1 MQPQRDLIIVGAGA
15 AGLSAAVYALEE
27 RLDTLVIE
35 EMAAGGQS
43 LVVNELINYPGFPN
57 PVSGVDFSIRMEMQA
72 RNLGV
77 EILNTSVIS
86 LKRNG
91 SGFVMETAKGTMEAR
106 AIILATGS
114 KPKQLEVP
122 GEKEFS
128 GRGVSYCATCDGPFF
143 KNRRITVVGSG
154 DSACD
159 EALYLSGLSE
169 RISIVHRGETMSAR
183 LGLVEKVEKNPHIR
197 RLPYSEIIRIQGQQ
211 KLHSVTLKDEKTGE
225 ICEHETDALFVFIG
239 SVPRS
244 ELAMGARKDRHGK
257 LLTNEKMETSIPG
270 LFAAGEV
277 RNTPFRQIVVAAGE
291 GAVAAKSAAE
301 YIDSRALH

>member
-15 AGLSAAVYALEE
+15 AGLSAALYAREE

-57 PVSGVDFSIRMEMQA
+57 PVSGVDFSMRLEMQA

-91 SGFVMETAKGTMEAR
+91 SGFVMETAKGNMEAK

-114 KPKQLEVP
+114 KPKLLDIP
-122 GEKEFS
+122 GEKEFT
-128 GRGVSYCATCDGPFF
+128 GKGVSYCATCDGPFF

-169 RISIVHRGETMSAR
+169 RISLVYRGETLSAR
-183 LGLVEKVEKNPHIR
+183 SGLAEKVRKNPHIR
-197 RLPYSEIIRIQGQQ
+197 LFPLCEIIGIHGQH
-211 KLHSVTLKDEKTGE
+211 KLQSLTIRNEKTGE
-225 ICEHETDALFVFIG
+225 TSEHETDALFVFIG
-239 SVPRS
+239 SVPRT
-244 ELAMGARKDRHGK
+244 ELAMGARKDRQGR
-257 LLTNEKMETSIPG
+257 LLTNETMETSISG

-301 YIDSRALH
+301 YINSRAQG

>member
-1 MQPQRDLIIVGAGA
+1 MQAQRDLIIVGAGA
-15 AGLSAAVYALEE
+15 AGLSAALYALEE

-57 PVSGVDFSIRMEMQA
+57 PVSGVDFSMRLEMQV
-72 RNLGV
+72 RNQGV

-86 LKRNG
+86 LKRKG
-91 SGFVMETAKGTMEAR
+91 AGFVMETAKGDMEAK
-106 AIILATGS
+106 AVILATGS
-114 KPKQLEVP
+114 KPRRLDIP
-122 GEKEFS
+122 GEKEFT
-128 GRGVSYCATCDGPFF
+128 GRGVSYCAACDGPFF

-159 EALYLSGLSE
+159 EAMYLSGLSE
-169 RISIVHRGETMSAR
+169 RISLVHRGESLNAR
-183 LGLVEKVEKNPHIR
+183 SGLVERVKKNPHIR
-197 RLPYSEIIRIQGQQ
+197 LFPFSEIIRIDGQH
-211 KLHSVTLKDEKTGE
+211 KLQSLTIKNEKTGE
-225 ICEHETDALFVFIG
+225 TSEHGTDALFVFVG

-244 ELAMGARKDRHGK
+244 ELSMEARKDRQGR
-257 LLTNEKMETSIPG
+257 LLTNERLETSVSG

-291 GAVAAKSAAE
+291 GAIAAKSAAE
-301 YIDSRALH
+301 YINSRAQH